1 MQAPL
6 RVAGSRGVETT
17 LWRTFYMATII
28 FHTGTWAVAAARRGA
43 AVICDAPVAL
53 FVEIVALSASL
64 PLGEHIVLG
73 IVALAVDVVLTAE
86 RR

>member
-1 MQAPL
+1 
-6 RVAGSRGVETT
+6 
-17 LWRTFYMATII
+17 MATT
-28 FHTGTWAVAAARRGA
+28 FRTATWAVAAVRRGA
-43 AVICDAPVAL
+43 AVVCDAPVSL

-73 IVALAVDVVLTAE
+73 IVALAVDGALTAV

>member
-17 LWRTFYMATII
+17 FWRTFYMATVT
-28 FHTGTWAVAAARRGA
+28 FRTGTWAVAAVRRGA
-43 AVICDAPVAL
+43 AVVCDAPVAL

-64 PLGEHIVLG
+64 PLGEHVVLG
-73 IVALAVDVVLTAE
+73 IVALAVDVVLTVE

>member
-17 LWRTFYMATII
+17 LWRVSYRATTISY
-28 FHTGTWAVAAARRGA
+28 TGTWAVAAAHRGV
-43 AVICDAPVAL
+43 AVVCDAPVAL
-53 FVEIVALSASL
+53 FVEIVAFSAAL

-73 IVALAVDVVLTAE
+73 IVALAVDIALTAE

>member
-1 MQAPL
+1 
-6 RVAGSRGVETT
+6 
-17 LWRTFYMATII
+17 MATT
-28 FHTGTWAVAAARRGA
+28 FSHTGTWAVDAVRRGA
-43 AVICDAPVAL
+43 AVVCDAPVSL

-73 IVALAVDVVLTAE
+73 IVALAVDIALTAE

>member
-1 MQAPL
+1 
-6 RVAGSRGVETT
+6 
-17 LWRTFYMATII
+17 MATT
-28 FHTGTWAVAAARRGA
+28 FRTATWAVAAVRRGA
-43 AVICDAPVAL
+43 AVVCDAPVSL

-73 IVALAVDVVLTAE
+73 IVALAVDEALTAE